1 MTMVRKLLR
10 VAILLLSVFLLPTGP
25 AGAADRPVYTG
36 LFSNLAVGGYDP
48 VAYFTDNRP
57 IKGDSRF
64 ATEYKGAQ
72 WHFASAA
79 NRDRFMAEPQRY
91 APQYG
96 GYCAWAVSEGGTAS
110 ADPRLW
116 KIVDGKLYLNY
127 DADVQKKW
135 EKDIAGHIRRADAN
149 WPAVLG
155 K

>member
-1 MTMVRKLLR
+1 MMRKLLL
-10 VAILLLSVFLLPTGP
+10 AMGLLISVFLLPATVVH
-25 AGAADRPVYTG
+25 AADKPVYTG
-36 LFSNLAVGGYDP
+36 FFSNVAVGGYDP
-48 VAYFTDNRP
+48 VAYFTDNKP
-57 IKGDSRF
+57 VKGDSRF
-64 ATEYKGAQ
+64 STEYQGAQ

-79 NRDRFMAEPQRY
+79 NRDRFIAAPERY

-96 GYCAWAVSEGGTAS
+96 GYCAWAVSEGSTAS

-116 KIVDGKLYLNY
+116 KIVEGKLYLNY

-135 EKDIAGHIRRADAN
+135 EADMAGHIRKADKN